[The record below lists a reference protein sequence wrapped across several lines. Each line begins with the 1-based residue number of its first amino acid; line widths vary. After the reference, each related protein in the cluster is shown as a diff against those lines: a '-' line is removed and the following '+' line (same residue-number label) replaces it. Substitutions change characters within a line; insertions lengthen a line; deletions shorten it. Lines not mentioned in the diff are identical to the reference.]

1 MKYILLLIVA
11 SIIYV
16 ALAPGGSSATPAAHA
31 NAESIE
37 AARPPSAATST
48 AAPSSQHTDVFKAP
62 IDRTLTVLNQVRS
75 QKAGDQY

>member
-1 MKYILLLIVA
+1 MRYILLLIVA

-16 ALAPGGSSATPAAHA
+16 ALAPGTSATPAARA
-31 NAESIE
+31 TTESIE
-37 AARPPSAATST
+37 AVRAPSATT
-48 AAPSSQHTDVFKAP
+48 AAAAPFSQHTDIFKAP